1 MRVDGGVFAYGERD
15 IMAIT
20 TLRQMRQVP
29 HTEIDD
35 SFKSDLLG
43 ALGGSPK
50 FVCLTPLT
58 DEVFLSHLK

>member
-1 MRVDGGVFAYGERD
+1 
-15 IMAIT
+15 MASDSVRGRGMAVT
-20 TLRQMRQVP
+20 TLMQMRQMP

-50 FVCLTPLT
+50 FVCLAPFC
-58 DEVFLSHLK
+58 D